1 MVFEVAEVLCR
12 MVRQWFPTGGQM
24 LSMEQQGTNRRLGN
38 VVMTPRAQATLASH
52 EVTEALIRHMRGDDG
67 DLEDF
72 ARREPERRAMDGF
85 RRLSVFRAG
94 NGGRFWIITEAN
106 RSRTTV
112 LLPEDF

>member
-1 MVFEVAEVLCR
+1 MVVHVAEAIRR

-24 LSMEQQGTNRRLGN
+24 VCLEQGPIRRLGN
-38 VVMTPRAQATLASH
+38 VVMTPRAQASLASY
-52 EVTEALIRHMRGDDG
+52 EVTEALLRHMRGDDG

-72 ARREPERRAMDGF
+72 ARRQPERRALEGF
-85 RRLSVFRAG
+85 RRLSVFRAA